1 MLGRDEDEA
10 NPWVWVYEFERV
22 SDDGKRWWCEMIT
35 DNQKDYIESLY
46 RDIDLEPEIDIEE
59 LTKREA
65 SNLIEELK
73 QIKEEIS

>member
-1 MLGRDEDEA
+1 
-10 NPWVWVYEFERV
+10 
-22 SDDGKRWWCEMIT
+22 MIT

-46 RDIDLEPEIDIEE
+46 RDIDLEPEIEIEE